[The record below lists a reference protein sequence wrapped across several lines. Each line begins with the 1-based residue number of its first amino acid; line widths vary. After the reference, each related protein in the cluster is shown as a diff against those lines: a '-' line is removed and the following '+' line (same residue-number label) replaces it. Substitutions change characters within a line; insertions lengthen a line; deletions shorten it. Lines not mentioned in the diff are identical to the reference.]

1 VTILGKRITTSQLG
15 CRAVAVGVIMVAV
28 LLVVV
33 ATHEEPP
40 ASVAGPLARS
50 SSATHDLSGDKV
62 DTSGPGPAVLPP
74 APAGKAAAQS
84 CAGVDHRPGPPARG
98 GHAPA

>member
-1 VTILGKRITTSQLG
+1 MSILGKHISTSQLG

-50 SSATHDLSGDKV
+50 SSATHDLSGDTV
-62 DTSGPGPAVLPP
+62 ETSGHGEQQPAVGGAETYDP
-74 APAGKAAAQS
+74 AVAERLVHDS
-84 CAGVDHRPGPPARG
+84 HRP
-98 GHAPA
+98 